1 MRGARFE
8 GGQETKKE
16 MPYSEAYISVLTE
29 RTSGVLLKE
38 QADLGRVGVD
48 AKKMA
53 AEVDRLITEFT
64 AADQQQEALKRQLK
78 AQTDVVEAL
87 RHRLAVTASGFLD
100 VGIGALGKD
109 TPAGKN
115 LRRMR
120 SDIEREVREA
130 QEPAPAET
138 N

>member
-1 MRGARFE
+1 MRAPE
-8 GGQETKKE
+8 EGQETKR
-16 MPYSEAYISVLTE
+16 MARSEAYIVVLAE
-29 RTSGVLLKE
+29 RTSGVFRTE
-38 QADLGRVGVD
+38 QASLAKVGVD

-78 AQTDVVEAL
+78 AQSELVASIKQ
-87 RHRLAVTASGFLD
+87 RLAVTGSGYLD

-109 TPAGKN
+109 SSAADN

-120 SDIEREVREA
+120 SDIEREIRSGKTAE
-130 QEPAPAET
+130 EPAPPA
-138 N
+138 